1 MTKRR
6 LRSNRFL
13 PRYVSSFRDRH
24 GKEHLRFRRAGYA
37 GGYFTAPLGT
47 EEFREEYRKFNTPE
61 TANAV
66 PHQAAS
72 GGALPGSVGD
82 LRRRYYALPSRLG
95 PTATTQEKIRSVLDR
110 GFFNGREA
118 RPVKDIRFDHI
129 EAIIAKRRVKSIN
142 AKTGRHEGGIEAAR
156 KLRKELVRLFAFA
169 SKLGMIEKSP
179 MEDVARVNAAPG
191 ERSKGF
197 HSWTEAEI
205 TTYRQRHSLGTMAR
219 LALEI
224 ILWTDQRGVDTMHL
238 GRQHIRDGRFEI
250 TQSKT
255 GAVLKLPIAPQL
267 LEAIVAMPPS
277 RGNMCFIVNAHGRP
291 FSRKGF
297 GNKFRQWCDEAKLP
311 HCTAHGLRKA
321 TLRRMAELEMPNK
334 TMKSV
339 SGHVRD
345 DEIELYTRAANQAR
359 LARQAIEQLSEWE
372 NSPPEEREDMMAK
385 TAMDALNRW
394 ESEGLMSN
402 LPDGLDIKSA

>member
-1 MTKRR
+1 MNSFGCSIRGTILRTATQPPVEWGKGDYFPDNGKRYEDGR
-6 LRSNRFL
+6 L
-13 PRYVSSFRDRH
+13 VRD
-24 GKEHLRFRRAGYA
+24 ERRGRPIVQ
-37 GGYFTAPLGT
+37 GGAPLG
-47 EEFREEYRKFNTPE
+47 
-61 TANAV
+61 
-66 PHQAAS
+66 Q
-72 GGALPGSVGD
+72 
-82 LRRRYYALPSRLG
+82 
-95 PTATTQEKIRSVLDR
+95 
-110 GFFNGREA
+110 
-118 RPVKDIRFDHI
+118 
-129 EAIIAKRRVKSIN
+129 
-142 AKTGRHEGGIEAAR
+142 RH
-156 KLRKELVRLFAFA
+156 KMK
-169 SKLGMIEKSP
+169 
-179 MEDVARVNAAPG
+179 AAPG
-191 ERSKGF
+191 ERSQGF

-205 TTYRQRHSLGTMAR
+205 TTYRERHPIGTMAR

-267 LEAIVAMPPS
+267 LQAIVAMPPNLS
-277 RGNMCFIVNAHGRP
+277 NMCFIVNAHGRP

-345 DEIELYTRAANQAR
+345 DEIELYTRAANQER

-372 NSPPEEREDMMAK
+372 NSPAEQREDMMAK
-385 TAMDALNRW
+385 AAIDALKRW
-394 ESEGLMSN
+394 ESEGPMSN
-402 LPDGLDIKSA
+402 LPSGLDIKSA

>member
-13 PRYVSSFRDRH
+13 PEYVSRFKDRH
-24 GKEHLRFRRAGYA
+24 GKERLRFRRTGYA

-47 EEFREEYRKFNTPE
+47 EEFREEYRKFNIPMAAKTVM
-61 TANAV
+61 N
-66 PHQAAS
+66 QAPGS
-72 GGALPGSVGD
+72 RVIPGSVGD
-82 LRRRYYALPSRLG
+82 LKRQYYALPSRLG

-110 GFFNGREA
+110 GFFDGREN

-142 AKTGRHEGGIEAAR
+142 AQTGRREGGIEAAR

-169 SKLGMIEKSP
+169 AKLGMIESSP
-179 MEDVARVNAAPG
+179 MEHVERVKAAPG
-191 ERSKGF
+191 ERSQGF

-205 TTYRQRHSLGTMAR
+205 TTYRERHPIGTMAR

-267 LEAIVAMPPS
+267 LQAIVAMPPDLS
-277 RGNMCFIVNAHGRP
+277 NMCFIVNAHGRP

-345 DEIELYTRAANQAR
+345 DEIELYTRAANQER

-372 NSPPEEREDMMAK
+372 NSPAEQREDMMAK
-385 TAMDALNRW
+385 AAIDALKRW
-394 ESEGLMSN
+394 ESEGPMSN
-402 LPDGLDIKSA
+402 LPSGLDIKSA